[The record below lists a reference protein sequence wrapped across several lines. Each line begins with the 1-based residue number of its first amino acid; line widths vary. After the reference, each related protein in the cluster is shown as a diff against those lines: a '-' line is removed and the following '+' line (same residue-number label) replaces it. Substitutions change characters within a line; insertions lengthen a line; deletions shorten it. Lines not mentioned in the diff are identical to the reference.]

1 MNSYRPIFFILV
13 FFIASAAGGQQSTPP
28 KPTGDA
34 QPLTVA
40 MGVIQKELNDVGKLT
55 FTVQVSNADEKASSS
70 ISEQLSNV
78 VADPAT
84 CTIHYHFWKMMH
96 GNVENDDDVSLNLNK
111 MQGVWTMS
119 AEQYFKKV
127 EAKEGPSPDGDRGYY
142 MKFDPAM
149 YVVVMRI
156 SDDNE
161 EGLPFTD
168 EKQAA
173 RVGNAVTQAVQ
184 LCGGKLGAY

>member
-1 MNSYRPIFFILV
+1 M
-13 FFIASAAGGQQSTPP
+13 A
-28 KPTGDA
+28 
-34 QPLTVA
+34 
-40 MGVIQKELNDVGKLT
+40 VIQKELVAVGKLN
-55 FTVQVSNADEKASSS
+55 FVVQVSNADEKGSSS

-78 VADPAT
+78 VTDPAT

-96 GNVENDDDVSLNLNK
+96 GNVENDDDVSLDLHK

-142 MKFDPAM
+142 MKFDPTM

-156 SDDNE
+156 SDDDE

-168 EKQAA
+168 EKQAG
-173 RVGNAVTQAVQ
+173 RVGEAMTQAVQ
-184 LCGGKLGAY
+184 LCGGKTGTF